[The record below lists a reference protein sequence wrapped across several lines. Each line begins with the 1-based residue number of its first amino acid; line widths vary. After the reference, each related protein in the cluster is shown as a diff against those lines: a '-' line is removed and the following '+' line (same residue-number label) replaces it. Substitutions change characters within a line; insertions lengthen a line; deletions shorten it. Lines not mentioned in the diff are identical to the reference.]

1 MNQTKVKSIL
11 LAAGAMNV
19 GAVLLFSR
27 FFTNSAIK
35 EADPVVMSNFG
46 LIMIVV
52 WGLAYLGAATIN
64 ANIKYLA
71 GAFFIEKLVY
81 VVVWVNWLSNNTL
94 SPVYE
99 ADTMAGVFY
108 TIYGVND
115 FIFMVLFFMIFKSKF
130 DMKNNG

>member
-27 FFTNSAIK
+27 FFTNSAIN

-52 WGLAYLGAATIN
+52 WGLAYLGVATIN

-81 VVVWVNWLSNNTL
+81 VVVWVNWLFNNTL

-115 FIFMVLFFMIFKSKF
+115 FIFMILFFMIFKSKF